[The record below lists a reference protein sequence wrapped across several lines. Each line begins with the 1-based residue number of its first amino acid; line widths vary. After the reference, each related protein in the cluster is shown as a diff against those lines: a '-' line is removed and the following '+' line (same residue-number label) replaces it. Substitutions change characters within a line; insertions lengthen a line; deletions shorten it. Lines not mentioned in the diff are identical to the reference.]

1 MNYTEWLI
9 ESFPK
14 LAEASSAETFTL
26 ISQAKLTTRFHRVL
40 IDIVLTVMIILGFNY
55 ISLFALDTSV
65 DSYVYWVSLIL
76 VLTISRYCSEYISQ
90 NIVKKKL
97 TVFISEKYAI

>member
-1 MNYTEWLI
+1 MNYTQWLI

-26 ISQAKLTTRFHRVL
+26 ISQAKLTTRVHRIL
-40 IDIVLTVMIILGFNY
+40 IDIVFTVMIIIGFNY
-55 ISLFALDTSV
+55 ISLLALGTSV
-65 DSYVYWVSLIL
+65 DSYVYWISLIL
-76 VLTISRYCSEYISQ
+76 VLTISRYCSDYISQ

-97 TVFISEKYAI
+97 TEFISEKYAV